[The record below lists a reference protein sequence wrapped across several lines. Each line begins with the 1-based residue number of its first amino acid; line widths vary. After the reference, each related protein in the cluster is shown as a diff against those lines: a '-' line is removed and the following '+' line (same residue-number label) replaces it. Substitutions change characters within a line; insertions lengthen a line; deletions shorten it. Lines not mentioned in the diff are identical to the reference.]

1 MALNSPRERWRYIAF
16 MIEAE
21 TPFARN
27 DFLASFLRATKGSSL
42 HESFRITVFEG
53 DFGII
58 KVRHML
64 KDEAI
69 QALAALDSVKGVPCK
84 VVTLKTSGTI
94 KTLKDKYRE
103 QISGM
108 TSRPL
113 E

>member
-1 MALNSPRERWRYIAF
+1 MAKKTPRERWRYIAF
-16 MIEAE
+16 TIEGG

-27 DFLASFLRATKGSSL
+27 DFLGSFLHAVKGSPL
-42 HESFRITVFEG
+42 YDAFRITVFEG

-58 KVRHML
+58 KVRHTF

-69 QALAALDSVKGVPCK
+69 RALSALDSVKGRPCK

-94 KTLKDKYRE
+94 KTLKEKYHE
-103 QISGM
+103 HIPGKG
-108 TSRPL
+108 SRFA